1 MWAFTVPR
9 TSWMAA
15 TCGAYCVDCTEARR
29 GQGEEHLGVIG
40 HGGGDVVMST
50 LKTGVDELPSITG
63 VQIRARRAQG
73 GSPVVAAC
81 EYLVFAPEFITAG

>member
-1 MWAFTVPR
+1 
-9 TSWMAA
+9 
-15 TCGAYCVDCTEARR
+15 
-29 GQGEEHLGVIG
+29 
-40 HGGGDVVMST
+40 MST